1 MKKWTSLLLAL
12 AVALSLTAC
21 GNSGNQ
27 ENPPEPPA
35 SVSGPAGE
43 ETPAPADTE
52 TPAEDPAEEPAGS
65 ETPAAGDSSSVLIA
79 YFSWSGN
86 TEAMA
91 GMIQEQT
98 GGDLFAIEPET
109 PYTGDYNALLEQ
121 AQQEQADNARP
132 ALAAQVENWEQYDTV
147 FVGYPN

>member
-27 ENPPEPPA
+27 VTPPEPPA

-43 ETPAPADTE
+43 KTPAPADTE

-86 TEAMA
+86 TEQVAQI
-91 GMIQEQT
+91 IQQET
-98 GGDLFAIEPET
+98 GGDLFEIAPAA
-109 PYTGDYNALLEQ
+109 PYTDDYDELLDI
-121 AQQEQADNARP
+121 AQQEQADSARP
-132 ALAAQVENWEQYDTV
+132 ELAGQVEN
-147 FVGYPN
+147 